1 MDGQA
6 GVAEDGQRGKL
17 IGGSDS
23 RKGGSDPM
31 VQYKY
36 GEKPWDNLLAEV
48 YSSLLS
54 LTVGWKRLTC
64 LPRLSSAY
72 NTSRTR

>member
-6 GVAEDGQRGKL
+6 GVAEDGKRGKL

-23 RKGGSDPM
+23 RKGGSDQM

-36 GEKPWDNLLAEV
+36 GEKPCDNLLAEV

-54 LTVGWKRLTC
+54 LTIDRRRLTC
-64 LPRLSSAY
+64 PSGLSSAY